1 MVMHDKVLSSLTL
14 RRGDRNVFHHIENVR
29 MLNVFKNGVLYVV
42 SDGDA

>member
-14 RRGDRNVFHHIENVR
+14 RRGDRNEFHHIENVR
-29 MLNVFKNGVLYVV
+29 VLIGYENRVLYVV

>member
-29 MLNVFKNGVLYVV
+29 VLIGYKNIVLYVV